1 MSPAL
6 RRPARAALLALMLG
20 LAACASTRQSASPD
34 DEMGEFDAGP
44 NDPIESVNRAIF
56 GFNLFLDDWVLVPTA
71 KAYRTVLPEFARDRV
86 QSFMRNLRSPL
97 IFANDVLQ
105 GEPTRATQTL
115 GRFMTN
121 TIAGVG
127 GLFDVAGHYGVPYH
141 SEDFG
146 QTLAVWGVP
155 EGPYLM
161 LPLLGP
167 SNPRDA
173 AGVGTEFFADPLN
186 IYLSNID
193 YDYIP
198 YVRTAI
204 QTVDARSR
212 NIETLDKI
220 RSTSLDYYATI
231 RSLYRQR
238 RAAEIRN
245 EDDTVEPVTPTSAL
259 PDALPPG

>member
-1 MSPAL
+1 MRFSL
-6 RRPARAALLALMLG
+6 RCTARAALIAVTLG
-20 LAACASTRQSASPD
+20 LAACASAKGPATD
-34 DEMGEFDAGP
+34 DEMADLDAGP
-44 NDPIESVNRAIF
+44 NDPLETINRKIF
-56 GFNLFLDDWVLVPTA
+56 DFNVFLDDYVLVPTA
-71 KAYRTVLPEFARDRV
+71 KAYRTVLPQAARDSV
-86 QSFMRNLRSPL
+86 QNFMRNLRSPL

-121 TIAGVG
+121 TLVGVG

-161 LPLLGP
+161 LPVFGP

-173 AGVGTEFFADPLN
+173 VGLGAEFFADPLN

-198 YVRTAI
+198 PIRSAI
-204 QTVDARSR
+204 TVVDARSR
-212 NIETLDKI
+212 NIEIIDKI

-238 RAAEIRN
+238 RASEIRN
-245 EDDTVEPVTPTSAL
+245 EDAPEPGSPTSAL
-259 PDALPPG
+259 PEASLTPE

>member
-1 MSPAL
+1 MRLSL
-6 RRPARAALLALMLG
+6 RSSARAALMGAALG
-20 LAACASTRQSASPD
+20 LAACATAPQSAPQD
-34 DEMGEFDAGP
+34 DMADLDAGP
-44 NDPIESVNRAIF
+44 NDPIENVNRAIF
-56 GFNLFLDDWVLVPTA
+56 DFNLFLDDNVLVPVA
-71 KAYRTVLPEFARDRV
+71 KAYRTVLPQFAQDGV
-86 QSFMRNLRSPL
+86 QNFMRNLRTPL

-105 GEPTRATQTL
+105 GEPTRASQTL

-121 TIAGVG
+121 TIVGVG
-127 GLFDVAGHYGVPYH
+127 GLIDVAGRQGVPFH

-161 LPLLGP
+161 LPIFGP

-173 AGVGTEFFADPLN
+173 VGLGTEFFADPLN

-198 YVRTAI
+198 YVRSAI
-204 QTVDARSR
+204 QTVDTRSR
-212 NIETLDKI
+212 NIELLDKI

-238 RAAEIRN
+238 RAADIRN
-245 EDDTVEPVTPTSAL
+245 EEAPGPAVSTSAL
-259 PDALPPG
+259 PEALTPARQ